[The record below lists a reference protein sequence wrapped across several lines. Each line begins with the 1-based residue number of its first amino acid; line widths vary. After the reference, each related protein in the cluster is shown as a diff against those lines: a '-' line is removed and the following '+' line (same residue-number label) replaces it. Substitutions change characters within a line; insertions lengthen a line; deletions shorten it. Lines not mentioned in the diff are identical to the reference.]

1 MIDLATEN
9 KRKCARKVR
18 DRERKKESKTQ
29 AAEKDIAIEKE
40 RRRQIN
46 KRMRESYDIRKK
58 GNKREKQKDR
68 QK

>member
-1 MIDLATEN
+1 MNEICT
-9 KRKCARKVR
+9 V